1 MSCDCEVYRCARQAE
16 MYLYL
21 RTGSKPEDL
30 PEALLK
36 LTGKL
41 ALVMPLQLSPARKLA
56 RVDVNKVIEKITSDG
71 YYLQMPPKGH
81 LDPHLYFGD

>member
-1 MSCDCEVYRCARQAE
+1 MSCDCEVYRCARQAD

-21 RTGSKPEDL
+21 RADSKPEDL

-41 ALVMPLQLSPARKLA
+41 TRVMSLQLTPQRKLA
-56 RVDVNKVIEKITSDG
+56 RVDVTKVIEKIASDG